1 MIDFDRKECNSIKY
15 FALKLSTNI
24 NETWRFINEK
34 MMMLAKISLKSIVYD
49 MIDVFCFLTEEVKM
63 IHDKSDIIKC
73 YMCLNLTDTGNC
85 SCFFNFICKSD
96 CNIKESEPRNS
107 IFEILKQSKVAER
120 LDVSDTF
127 CSQFYIRGKNVKKQM
142 QLYEIENI
150 SNAIIC
156 TIAVNPKEH
165 FEKFK
170 NRILYKKR
178 KDMRRDTKGI
188 NFESDAER
196 IAILKEPDGQRNK
209 KQFVQKRL
217 QVTNTEMKMT
227 SVNKI
232 QFASL
237 NDKRYYF
244 LDGIVSLPYG
254 HLLL

>member
-1 MIDFDRKECNSIKY
+1 
-15 FALKLSTNI
+15 
-24 NETWRFINEK
+24 
-34 MMMLAKISLKSIVYD
+34 
-49 MIDVFCFLTEEVKM
+49 
-63 IHDKSDIIKC
+63 
-73 YMCLNLTDTGNC
+73 MCLNLTDTGNC

-150 SNAIIC
+150 SNAIIY
-156 TIAVNPKEH
+156 TIAVNPKEY

-209 KQFVQKRL
+209 KQFVQKGC
-217 QVTNTEMKMT
+217 K
-227 SVNKI
+227 
-232 QFASL
+232 
-237 NDKRYYF
+237 
-244 LDGIVSLPYG
+244 
-254 HLLL
+254 LLIPK